1 MLYREDENGS
11 MNSKTDIS
19 LLYDFYGEL
28 LKTSQQQVVE
38 LYVNEDLSLSEVAEI
53 LGISRQGVRDS
64 LNRAEKKLLEY
75 ESKLGLTDAYH
86 KRRARS
92 EAVRR
97 IIDEIKTTEGCG
109 AILPQLNEIEEL
121 MRGDD

>member
-1 MLYREDENGS
+1 

-38 LYVNEDLSLSEVAEI
+38 LYVNEDLSLSEAADL

-64 LNRAEKKLLEY
+64 LARAERKLNEYEKKLGLLRPIEQRR
-75 ESKLGLTDAYH
+75 ERDEAIRGSSEKSKTP
-86 KRRARS
+86 RA
-92 EAVRR
+92 AM
-97 IIDEIKTTEGCG
+97 
-109 AILPQLNEIEEL
+109 ILPTAREIEEML
-121 MRGDD
+121 KGDD

>member
-1 MLYREDENGS
+1 
-11 MNSKTDIS
+11 MNSKPDIS

-64 LNRAEKKLLEY
+64 LNRAEQKLLDY
-75 ESKLGLTDAYH
+75 EKRLGLLAAY
-86 KRRARS
+86 RRRRERS
-92 EAVRR
+92 EAVSRL
-97 IIDEIKTTEGCG
+97 IEEIKHTEGCG
-109 AILPQLNEIEEL
+109 AILPQLTEIENL
-121 MRGDD
+121 LRGDD

>member
-1 MLYREDENGS
+1 

-28 LKTSQQQVVE
+28 LKPSQQQVVE
-38 LYVNEDLSLSEVAEI
+38 LYVNEDLSLSEVAEL

-75 ESKLGLTDAYH
+75 ESKLGLTQAYR
-86 KRRARS
+86 KRRERS
-92 EAVRR
+92 DAVCA
-97 IIDEIKTTEGCG
+97 IIRELKKSDGCG
-109 AILPQLNEIEEL
+109 AILPRLEQIEEL
-121 MRGDD
+121 LKGDD

>member
-1 MLYREDENGS
+1 

-38 LYVNEDLSLSEVAEI
+38 LYVNEDLSLSEAADL

-64 LNRAEKKLLEY
+64 LNRAEKSLRDY
-75 ESKLGLTDAYH
+75 ESKLGLMEAYH
-86 KRRARS
+86 KRHKRNES
-92 EAVRR
+92 VLT
-97 IIDEIKTTEGCG
+97 IINDIKNTEGCE
-109 AILPQLNEIEEL
+109 AILPQLTQIEEML
-121 MRGDD
+121 KGDD